1 MAGDPDRS
9 WRRTGQR
16 GRAARGPAER
26 PDPGQQPARHGRRHS
41 VIPAKFDYVRP
52 GSVDEAVRALA
63 DGGDDAKV
71 IAGGQSLLPLLRL
84 RLAYPDLLVDV
95 GGIDELR
102 GVRDGGDALV
112 IGARTTH
119 YQLVHDPL
127 VAEHAGLLAQATSTV
142 ADPAVRHRGTLGG
155 ALAHGD
161 PAGDLP
167 AVVLV
172 LDGTLI
178 ARGPGGEREIAAAD
192 FFVNYLTT
200 SLEPDEI
207 LTAIRIPKLGPG
219 WGYRYEKFHRT
230 AQSWATVG
238 VAALVR
244 RSNGSVAE
252 ARIGL
257 TNMGTVPVRAT
268 ATEQAASG
276 AEASRAALSEAGA
289 HGG

>member
-1 MAGDPDRS
+1 M
-9 WRRTGQR
+9 
-16 GRAARGPAER
+16 
-26 PDPGQQPARHGRRHS
+26 
-41 VIPAKFDYVRP
+41 IPAKFDYVRP
-52 GSVDEAVRALA
+52 DTVDEAVRALA
-63 DGGDDAKV
+63 DAGEEAKI

-84 RLAYPDLLVDV
+84 RLAYPEVLIDV
-95 GGIDELR
+95 GGLSELS
-102 GVRDGGDALV
+102 GVADAGDTLV

-155 ALAHGD
+155 ALAHAD

-167 AVVLV
+167 AVILA
-172 LDGTLI
+172 LDGTLT

-192 FFVNYLTT
+192 FFVDYLTS
-200 SLEPDEI
+200 SLQPDEI

-230 AQSWATVG
+230 AQAWATVG

-244 RSNGSVAE
+244 RENGTVAE

-257 TNMGTVPVRAT
+257 TNMGTVPIRAT
-268 ATEQAASG
+268 AAEQAASG
-276 AEASRAALSEAGA
+276 AEASRAALSRAAERADEGTAPPGDLHGAPDYRRHLARVLAGRA
-289 HGG
+289 LAAAARV

>member
-1 MAGDPDRS
+1 
-9 WRRTGQR
+9 
-16 GRAARGPAER
+16 
-26 PDPGQQPARHGRRHS
+26 

-63 DGGDDAKV
+63 EGGDDAKV

-84 RLAYPDLLVDV
+84 RLAYPELLVDV
-95 GGIDELR
+95 GGVGELR
-102 GVRDGGDALV
+102 GVTDAGDALV

-119 YQLVHDPL
+119 YQLTRDPL
-127 VAEHAGLLAQATSTV
+127 VAEHAGLLAEATRTV

-155 ALAHGD
+155 ALAHAD

-167 AVVLV
+167 AVVLA
-172 LDGTLI
+172 LDGTMI
-178 ARGPGGEREIAAAD
+178 AHGPGGEREIPAAD
-192 FFVNYLTT
+192 FFVDYLT
-200 SLEPDEI
+200 SALEPDEI

-219 WGYRYEKFHRT
+219 WGFRYEKFHRT

-257 TNMGTVPVRAT
+257 TNMGTTPVRAR
-268 ATEQAASG
+268 AAEQAAAG
-276 AEASRAALSEAGA
+276 ADASRPALRSAAQSAAEGTRPPADLHGAADYRQHLARVLTGRALAAAAGV
-289 HGG
+289 

>member
-1 MAGDPDRS
+1 M
-9 WRRTGQR
+9 
-16 GRAARGPAER
+16 
-26 PDPGQQPARHGRRHS
+26 
-41 VIPAKFDYVRP
+41 IPAKFDYVRP
-52 GSVDEAVRALA
+52 GSLDEAVAALA
-63 DGGDDAKV
+63 GGGDEVKV

-84 RLAYPDLLVDV
+84 RLAYPELLVDV
-95 GGIDELR
+95 GGLDELR
-102 GVRDGGDALV
+102 GVTDGGDALV

-127 VAEHAGLLAQATSTV
+127 VAEYCGLLAQATGTV

-167 AVVLV
+167 AVILA
-172 LDGTLI
+172 LDATMT

-192 FFVNYLTT
+192 FFVDYLTT
-200 SLEPDEI
+200 SLEADEI
-207 LTAIRIPKLGPG
+207 LTAVRVPKLGPG

-244 RSNGSVAE
+244 RADGAVAE

-257 TNMGTVPVRAT
+257 TNMGTTPLRAT
-268 ATEQAASG
+268 AAESAAAG
-276 AEASRAALSEAGA
+276 ADASRDALRAAAGHA
-289 HGG
+289 DEGTNPPADLHGAPDYRRHLARVLTSRALAAAAGT